1 MSNLFNDAADKY
13 NKSDL
18 YAEELKDFLTK
29 YPDEDE
35 DLWLNSR
42 AYILAVKAYAESQ
55 ADYGGPHE

>member
-1 MSNLFNDAADKY
+1 MNNIFNEAAKKY
-13 NKSDL
+13 NASDL
-18 YAEELKDFLTK
+18 YAEELKDFLEK

-42 AYILAVKAYAESQ
+42 WYILAVKAYAESQ